1 MDFLSTFYFH
11 RFSFDFAAYGKDFAF
26 NSRKYTNMSTKRISD
41 EMERVLNSQVT
52 KEAEAAQVFLAYG
65 SWAEGKGY
73 PGIADFFYKHATEE
87 RDHMK
92 KVIRY
97 INGRGG
103 EAKIGAVSAPPAN
116 PKDLKDCLDKA
127 LQHEID
133 NTNAIYGI
141 VNLAQEE
148 KDWATFN
155 FAQWFVKEQIEEE
168 TLVMDLIDKYNLAV
182 DSQNE
187 DNANLYDLDKD
198 LGHAPQHV
206 DIPREE

>member
-1 MDFLSTFYFH
+1 M
-11 RFSFDFAAYGKDFAF
+11 AK
-26 NSRKYTNMSTKRISD
+26 KRISD
-41 EMERVLNSQVT
+41 AMEKQLNIQVG
-52 KEAEAAQVFLAYG
+52 KEAEAAQVFLSYA
-65 SWAEGKGY
+65 SWAETKGF
-73 PGIADFFYKHATEE
+73 PGIADFFYKHETEE

-103 EAKIGAVSAPPAN
+103 EARIQAIKAAPKSPAN
-116 PKDLKDCLDKA
+116 LKECLDKA
-127 LQHEID
+127 LEHEIA
-133 NTNAIYGI
+133 NTESIYEI

-182 DSQNE
+182 DNDEE
-187 DNANLYDLDKD
+187 DNENLYQLDKD
-198 LGHAPQHV
+198 MAKAPQHV
-206 DIPREE
+206 KIPREE